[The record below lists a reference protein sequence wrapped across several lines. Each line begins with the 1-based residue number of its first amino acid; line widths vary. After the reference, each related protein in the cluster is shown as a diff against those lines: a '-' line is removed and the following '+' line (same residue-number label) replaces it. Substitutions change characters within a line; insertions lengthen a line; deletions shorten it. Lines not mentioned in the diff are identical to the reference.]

1 MNEQMKSKSIVLAG
15 VIVALGIIGGGIAL
29 SNGII
34 RVKSMERTVTVKGL
48 SEAEVPADKV
58 LWNISFSRQ
67 GNNLQQ
73 LYSDIDKDRN
83 IIVGFLKKSGL
94 DDSEIFPSSPR
105 LMNMSEQYMYTDRIP
120 PYAYSL
126 NLSLIISSDKI
137 DVVRGLTS
145 TIAAEMSKSGI
156 AVREYASYSFTG
168 LSELKPKMIE
178 DATAN
183 ARASAQKF
191 AEDSRSKIGK
201 ILTANQGVF
210 SVDDLDETTPY
221 MKKVRVVTTVVYY
234 LN

>member
-1 MNEQMKSKSIVLAG
+1 MNEQIKSKSIVLAA
-15 VIVALGIIGGGIAL
+15 VIVAFGIIGGGIAL
-29 SNGII
+29 SRGII

-48 SEAEVPADKV
+48 SETEVPADKV

-67 GNNLQQ
+67 GNSMQQ
-73 LYSDIDKDRN
+73 LYSDIDRDRN
-83 IIVGFLKKSGL
+83 VIVGFLKKNGL
-94 DDSEIFPSSPR
+94 ADSEIFPSSPA
-105 LMNMSEQYMYTDRIP
+105 LTDMAEQYAYSNRTP

-126 NLSLIISSDKI
+126 SLSLTISSDKI
-137 DVVRGLTS
+137 DVVRNLTS

-191 AEDSRSKIGK
+191 AEDSHSKIGK

-210 SVDDLDETTPY
+210 SVEDLDSTTPY